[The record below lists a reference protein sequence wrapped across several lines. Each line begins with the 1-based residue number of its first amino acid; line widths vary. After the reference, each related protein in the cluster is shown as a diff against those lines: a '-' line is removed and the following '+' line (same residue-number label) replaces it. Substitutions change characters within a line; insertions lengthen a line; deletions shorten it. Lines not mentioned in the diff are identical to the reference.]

1 MWVVAWFSDPGFL
14 KKDPQMDFRTVLG
27 KMDPT
32 SMCPECRLIRT
43 PRSFHC
49 AYCAK
54 CIERFDHHCPWI
66 NNCVGKG
73 NYFRFYLFV
82 FIQSTYNFSFMI
94 TLMMGWTTDLRHD
107 VLRKENLD
115 DEAIDGFQILRV
127 LAYMILF
134 LLCLFFC
141 FTVT

>member
-1 MWVVAWFSDPGFL
+1 
-14 KKDPQMDFRTVLG
+14 MDFRTVLG
-27 KMDPT
+27 TMDPT

-73 NYFRFYLFV
+73 NYFRFYSFV
-82 FIQSTYNFSFMI
+82 FVQSTYNFFFMI

-115 DEAIDGFQILRV
+115 AEALDGFQLLRV
-127 LAYMILF
+127 LAYIFLF